1 MPNTLVV
8 YGSYLQ
14 KERCKP
20 SRMVSLEKK
29 YKLTFMSA
37 MKWAENELQHI
48 GRIVAVEDPDIQYSY
63 AMSTL
68 YGMLHLKKA
77 LAEMV
82 NDSAY
87 SVHREDIQRTLDQVV
102 RAIKHLIKDFSLDLN
117 TIQAFNTKKILG
129 DLTNVRPPTPLP
141 VNVRPVNG
149 VPANARPANARPANG
164 RPANA
169 RPANG
174 RPVNIRPAN
183 ARSANGRPANVLR
196 NTTRRLNGVNTTR
209 SVSQNKKSNG
219 LLGLGFLGL

>member
-1 MPNTLVV
+1 MAA
-8 YGSYLQ
+8 
-14 KERCKP
+14 ER
-20 SRMVSLEKK
+20 K
-29 YKLTFMSA
+29 YKLTSMGV
-37 MKWAENELQHI
+37 MKWAEHELKHV

-77 LAEMV
+77 LSEMV

-87 SVHREDIQRTLDQVV
+87 SAQREDLQRTLDQVV
-102 RAIKHLIKDFSLDLN
+102 RTIKHLIKDFSLDLN

-141 VNVRPVNG
+141 VNAA
-149 VPANARPANARPANG
+149 PANARPANARPANA

-169 RPANG
+169 RPANAT
-174 RPVNIRPAN
+174 RVNARPAN
-183 ARSANGRPANVLR
+183 ARPANARPANARPANARPANSLR
-196 NTTRRLNGVNTTR
+196 NNTRKVNR
-209 SVSQNKKSNG
+209 VNAVSQNKKG